1 MPELPEVETV
11 KRGLAAAIT
20 GAKINGLESDLPKML
35 RGKTRPAFAAAVT
48 GAKINGVNRRGKY
61 LLINLSNGQTIVAHL
76 KMTGQMLV
84 VKKTE
89 PVEKHTHVILH
100 LSGGR
105 DLRFKDI
112 RQFGFLELFKTETIG
127 EGGEKMPGLGPEPL
141 SRAFTPGVLFWK
153 LKKRPKSKIKSLLLD
168 QSVVAGLGNIYADEV
183 LHHAKVRP
191 SRRAGTLTEKERDR
205 IYSAIRSVLPDAIA
219 KKGTTVRDFV
229 GVDGEPGGY
238 VTHLKAYGRAGE
250 NCPTCG
256 AGVIKRVVIGGR
268 ATHYC
273 PKCQK

>member
-11 KRGLAAAIT
+11 KRGLSGLITDKKIT
-20 GAKINGLESDLPKML
+20 GFESDLPKML
-35 RGKTRPAFAAAVT
+35 GGKSCSAFAAAIM
-48 GAKINGVNRRGKY
+48 GAKITAVNRRGKF
-61 LLINLSNGQTIVAHL
+61 LLLNLDNGLTIVAHL

-89 PVEKHTHVILH
+89 PVSKHTHIVFH

-105 DLRFKDI
+105 DLRFLDI
-112 RQFGFLELFKTETIG
+112 RQFGFLELFKTDAIG
-127 EGGEKMPGLGPEPL
+127 DAGEKMPGLGPEPL
-141 SRAFTPGVLFWK
+141 SRAFTPGVLYWK

-183 LHHAKVRP
+183 LHYAGVRP
-191 SRRAGTLTEKERDR
+191 SRRAGTLTVKEKDK
-205 IYSAIRSVLPDAIA
+205 IYSAIRSVLPDAIT

-229 GVDGEPGGY
+229 GVDGKPGGY
-238 VTHLKAYGRAGE
+238 VTYLKTYGRSGE
-250 NCPTCG
+250 DCLTCG
-256 AGVIKRVVIGGR
+256 EGVIKRIVIGGR